1 MPCTSCAASSA
12 SSSSACVC
20 IVSALNA
27 VWSPDARLIPLAS
40 PQIAEDYS
48 TARLLLRLPGYS
60 PMPAFGNVVDVP
72 LVTRKARRSRAEV
85 RAGLGVSDDA
95 KLVLYQFG
103 GQVNALHASASPRR
117 LDAN

>member
-1 MPCTSCAASSA
+1 
-12 SSSSACVC
+12 
-20 IVSALNA
+20 
-27 VWSPDARLIPLAS
+27 LAS